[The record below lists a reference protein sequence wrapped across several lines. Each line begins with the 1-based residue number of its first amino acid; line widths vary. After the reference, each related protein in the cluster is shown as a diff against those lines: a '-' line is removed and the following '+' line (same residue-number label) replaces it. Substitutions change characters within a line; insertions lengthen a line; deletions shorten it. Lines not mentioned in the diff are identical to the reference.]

1 MVESGAMEGPDKRKH
16 PRHQKSAP
24 LILLEKTT
32 FQLGQGAIL
41 RDVSIGGL
49 AFETELDL
57 KAGDSFEFA
66 LYVPTRGWVDGK
78 GTIAWTKPLGKTKL
92 CGASIDIREWD
103 QQRLLE
109 KWLSPQ
115 ARGVLKYFFPE
126 PGTKPP
132 DRI

>member
-1 MVESGAMEGPDKRKH
+1 MDGSEKRKH
-16 PRHQKSAP
+16 PRHQSSAP
-24 LILLEKTT
+24 LILLEKTA
-32 FQLGQGAIL
+32 FAGREGAIL

-49 AFETELDL
+49 AFETTLEL
-57 KAGDSFEFA
+57 KAGDTFEFA

-78 GTIAWTKPLGKTKL
+78 GRIAWTKPAGKTTL
-92 CGASIDIREWD
+92 CGASIDVREWD
-103 QQRLLE
+103 QKELLE

-115 ARGVLKYFFPE
+115 DRGVLKYFFPE